1 MSKWTHSLKRAVVS
15 NVLVKMTLN
24 VRKLRDYLHLL
35 LICVDITPTVV
46 LISRSQKVT
55 IFTKTA
61 FKIIVGSLV
70 DRESTPYPQ

>member
-1 MSKWTHSLKRAVVS
+1 MFFLKVI
-15 NVLVKMTLN
+15 N
-24 VRKLRDYLHLL
+24 
-35 LICVDITPTVV
+35 LII
-46 LISRSQKVT
+46 RSQKVA